1 MKHMDKIPTQNR
13 VIILIAPGFDEE
25 AVIHCLCQMRQQ
37 GTAVD
42 LVGAP
47 KNCVVGAS
55 GLAVRPDHSLAYL
68 QHVTNGGHAGILVI
82 PGGPAC
88 AIHLLSDPRVHQAIK
103 RTIASGGIVATM
115 SPVIPRILANTG
127 LLEPAADSRFLIQGS
142 QNRSDFVKSLLTHI
156 VK

>member
-1 MKHMDKIPTQNR
+1 MGKKLTQNQ
-13 VIILIAPGFDEE
+13 VVILIAPEFDEE
-25 AVIHCLCQMRQQ
+25 AVIHCLCQMRQR

-42 LVGAP
+42 LIGVP
-47 KNCVVGAS
+47 KNCIVGAS

-68 QHVTNGGHAGILVI
+68 QQVTNGGHEGVLLI

-88 AIHLLSDPRVHQAIK
+88 ATHLLSDPRVHQAIK
-103 RTIASGGIVATM
+103 RTIAGGGIVATM

-127 LLEPAADSRFLIQGS
+127 LLAPAADSRFLIQGS